1 MYKGEKVNE
10 ADGNE
15 TLNEEPISKK
25 EIIEAIKSLKNN
37 KAGGLDQ
44 IPVEFIKNGG
54 SRLIEKIV
62 EIVQKVFETGEIH
75 QDFVKIEIITLPKK
89 NNTMKCEEHRTVAL
103 TSHTMKILLK
113 VISNRIKPIL
123 NSNINPLQYG
133 FMPNRGTIEAI
144 TALKTVCSSK
154 LDLGQA
160 LFIGFIDFE
169 KCLTEYITKSYK
181 KS

>member
-1 MYKGEKVNE
+1 MISAPEDQAKRWKQYIEEMYKGEKVNE

-37 KAGGLDQ
+37 KAGGPDQ
-44 IPVEFIKNGG
+44 IPVEFIKSGG

-75 QDFVKIEIITLPKK
+75 QDFVRSEIITLPKK
-89 NNTMKCEEHRTVAL
+89 NNTMKCEEHRTIAL

-123 NSNINPLQYG
+123 DSNINPLQQWRLVEFFTG
-133 FMPNRGTIEAI
+133 GA
-144 TALKTVCSSK
+144 K
-154 LDLGQA
+154 L
-160 LFIGFIDFE
+160 
-169 KCLTEYITKSYK
+169 
-181 KS
+181 